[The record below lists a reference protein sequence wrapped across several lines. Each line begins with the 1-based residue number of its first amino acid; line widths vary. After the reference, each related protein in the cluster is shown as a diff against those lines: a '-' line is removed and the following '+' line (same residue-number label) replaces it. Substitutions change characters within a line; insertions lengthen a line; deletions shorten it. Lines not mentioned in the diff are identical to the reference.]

1 MRWALSASCLRPPT
15 RPCSPGELRLLGGHG
30 GPASK
35 PRHDIALLPGDST
48 HWHPLRTSCRYIKT
62 LGASANL
69 FVDHSQV
76 VQLEC
81 LRRGIWGTKSTWGRV
96 LTYQPDGA

>member
-1 MRWALSASCLRPPT
+1 M
-15 RPCSPGELRLLGGHG
+15 GGQAWLTGHT
-30 GPASK
+30 
-35 PRHDIALLPGDST
+35 T
-48 HWHPLRTSCRYIKT
+48 HWHPPLTSCRYIKT